1 MKDPTKGL
9 SIRAYAEHRRLHG
22 LMGHTPLAVQKALK
36 SGRIRKNTHGKIDPA
51 EADASWERQTSPSRR
66 AATEAFHD
74 ERPSGRSSGV
84 DYAEA
89 RAFRELF
96 AARLARL
103 EFEEK
108 NGNLVSVDQIKIEIF
123 RKARQVRDRMLAI
136 PGRVGAQLAAEAD
149 ARVIRRIL
157 DLEIRKAL
165 EALGDE

>member
-1 MKDPTKGL
+1 MKDPAKGL

-22 LMGHTPLAVQKALK
+22 LKGHTPLAVQKALK
-36 SGRIRKNTHGKIDPA
+36 SGRIKKNEHGKITPA

-66 AATEAFHD
+66 AATETFAD

-89 RAFRELF
+89 RAVREVF

-103 EFEEK
+103 EFEVK
-108 NGNLVSVDQIKIEIF
+108 NASLVSADQIKVEIF
-123 RKARQVRDRMLAI
+123 KKARQVRDRMLAI

-149 ARVIRRIL
+149 TRVIRRIL
-157 DLEIRKAL
+157 EQEIRKAL